1 MSQVQ
6 VPGWSAKGAEKGTQ
20 GTQGI
25 LRPKGCA
32 GALGW
37 FPLPRQW
44 STCLQPSLGSVLN
57 LPE

>member
-25 LRPKGCA
+25 FRPKGCA
-32 GALGW
+32 GALSW
-37 FPLPRQW
+37 FPLPRQR
-44 STCLQPSLGSVLN
+44 STYVQPPLGSVLN